1 MSRIECDLSNKELDI
16 FHVLKENQLYRIN
29 EPKPGIFIVESP
41 VVIERAL
48 TAGFEPISFLLE
60 KELLSEKIENMLA
73 PYEQIP
79 QYICTSEELQQIT
92 GYQMCKGMLAAFS
105 YKGAKSVREICDGKK
120 RIVVLENVMNPTNV
134 GAIIRSAA
142 ALNIEAV
149 LLTKGCANPFQR
161 RATRVSMG
169 NVFSLPW
176 TWMDTYTTD
185 MVSLKEMGFTTISM
199 ALSDRA
205 LSLADFQVEPDK
217 PLAIIMGTE
226 GEGLAQATIEAS
238 DYVVKIPMA
247 EGVDSL
253 NVAAAS
259 AVAFWALSR

>member
-48 TAGFEPISFLLE
+48 ASGFEPISFLLE

-79 QYICTSEELQQIT
+79 QYICTSKELQQIT

-105 YKGAKSVREICDGKK
+105 YKEAKSVREICDGKK

-185 MVSLKEMGFTTISM
+185 MVSLKEMGLSTISM

-205 LSLADFQVEPDK
+205 LSLTDFQVETDK

-226 GEGLAQATIEAS
+226 GEGLAQTTIEAS